1 MDNNSIPAV
10 TNDAVTSRGRRTLIK
25 GAAWTLPVVAAATA
39 APAAVASDPTTP
51 VCPTCIKPGVLG
63 AITTQAVVLGNTGA
77 LLFAGALGLD
87 STSCNLSLF
96 QPLYTSIVT
105 AATLT
110 MSDNTTHTGVGLGSG
125 TGTFGQLGAL
135 PGSFLFNNIHF
146 PNGVY
151 LANSNPVRPTKITVN
166 LTIALIGLP
175 SLITIQCPV
184 SLTWD
189 LNVFGVG
196 TVIFGA
202 GTINY
207 TGVATP
213 VV

>member
-1 MDNNSIPAV
+1 MEENFPRVEHA
-10 TNDAVTSRGRRTLIK
+10 AVTSRGRRTLLK
-25 GAAWTLPVVAAATA
+25 GAAWTVPAIAVAAAT
-39 APAAVASDPTTP
+39 PAAAASGTPT
-51 VCPTCIKPGVLG
+51 CPTCLKPGVLG
-63 AITTQAVVLGNTGA
+63 AVTTQAVVLGNRGA

-87 STSCNLSLF
+87 SRDCDLTLF
-96 QPLYTSIVT
+96 RPLYTSVVT
-105 AATLT
+105 SATLT
-110 MSDNTTHTGVGLGSG
+110 MSDNSTHVGTGLGSG

-135 PGSFLFNNIHF
+135 PGSFLFSNISF

-166 LTIALIGLP
+166 LNVILVGLP
-175 SLITIQCPV
+175 GLITITCPV
-184 SLTWD
+184 SLTWN

-196 TVIFGA
+196 TIIFGA

-207 TGVATP
+207 TGTASP